1 MGRNQILYSVV
12 MPAFFSA
19 FFEVLVFVE
28 VCLAI
33 GGMGCGVW
41 GTITQKPLGLAVLVA
56 SAAAAAA
63 GVAFYLVSSRLKVSP
78 EPAASYL
85 PRPSAN

>member
-1 MGRNQILYSVV
+1 M
-12 MPAFFSA
+12 MSA
-19 FFEVLVFVE
+19 FFEVVIFVE

-41 GTITQKPLGLAVLVA
+41 GTIAQKPLGLVVLAASMVAV
-56 SAAAAAA
+56 AA
-63 GVAFYLVSSRLKVSP
+63 GVLFHLVSPRLHTA
-78 EPAASYL
+78 EEAPAPYL